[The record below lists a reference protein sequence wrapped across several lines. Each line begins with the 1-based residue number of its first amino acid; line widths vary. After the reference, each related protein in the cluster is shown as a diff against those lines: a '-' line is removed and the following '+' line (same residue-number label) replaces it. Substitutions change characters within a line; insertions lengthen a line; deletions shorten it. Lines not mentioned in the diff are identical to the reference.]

1 MKTEGG
7 AEVLPFYVVCDESAS
22 MSGESIAAVNA
33 GIVELFRALNEDPV
47 VDAKARVGIITFN
60 DQASVLMPL
69 TQLSQITQ
77 FPGCVRSDEV
87 SGYSSVFRLLKS
99 QIESDVLGLEMQ
111 GFQVLRPVVFFMSC
125 GKPKFEDWYSF
136 WEELTEKKSRFRPH
150 IVSWGAPGAD
160 SSIIAKVA
168 TPTSVGEGK
177 KQSFA
182 FLAQDG
188 VNPGDAIREIMKPRI
203 SSMIDSA
210 NY

>member
-1 MKTEGG
+1 MENEDGPIVQPLYLVYDEG
-7 AEVLPFYVVCDESAS
+7 SS
-22 MSGESIAAVNA
+22 MSDKSTAAVNA
-33 GIVELFRALNEDPV
+33 GIRELFRAIHGDPILY
-47 VDAKARVGIITFN
+47 AIARVGIIVFN
-60 DQASVLMPL
+60 EQASVLLPL
-69 TQLSQITQ
+69 TELSRIAQV
-77 FPGCVRSDEV
+77 PGCVRSDEV

-136 WEELTEKKSRFRPH
+136 WEELTEKRSRFRPD

-188 VNPGDAIREIMKPRI
+188 VNPGDAIREIMKTRI
-203 SSMIDSA
+203 SSMIFSA